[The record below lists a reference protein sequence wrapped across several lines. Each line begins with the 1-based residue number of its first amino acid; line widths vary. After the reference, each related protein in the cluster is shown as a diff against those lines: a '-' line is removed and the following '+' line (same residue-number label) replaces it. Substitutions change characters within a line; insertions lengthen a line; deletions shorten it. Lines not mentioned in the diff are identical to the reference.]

1 MLIVKFLFI
10 HIPKVSKGE
19 VEISEHLQGNILAAH
34 RWSKDG
40 PGSARSIC
48 EKLIDLI
55 FAVSSS
61 IQKSS
66 ALIQNKLSFVPKFNK
81 FTFVY
86 KIVFTNYNA
95 HPSLYMIVMIISYP
109 NLTIKVP

>member
-1 MLIVKFLFI
+1 MSHYTRIFFI
-10 HIPKVSKGE
+10 FSERTKVSKVK

-81 FTFVY
+81 FSFV
-86 KIVFTNYNA
+86 
-95 HPSLYMIVMIISYP
+95 
-109 NLTIKVP
+109 

>member
-1 MLIVKFLFI
+1 MLESKVSIVK
-10 HIPKVSKGE
+10 

-34 RWSKDG
+34 RWIKDG

-95 HPSLYMIVMIISYP
+95 HRSLYMIVMIAYP

>member
-1 MLIVKFLFI
+1 MTQIGHFVFSLINKVSIVK
-10 HIPKVSKGE
+10 

-81 FTFVY
+81 FSFV
-86 KIVFTNYNA
+86 
-95 HPSLYMIVMIISYP
+95 
-109 NLTIKVP
+109 